1 MGKGI
6 VYQCAYTKVINSA
19 QTQEGK
25 RIILVADCLASMV
38 ECLTLQV
45 ELLYAVPIIKGQAF
59 VTRRRV
65 IEFAE
70 MVFFQGHILGL
81 NIPVNGAKIIKIFE

>member
-1 MGKGI
+1 MCHG
-6 VYQCAYTKVINSA
+6 VVHQRAYAEDIHGAK
-19 QTQEGK
+19 TQEGK
-25 RIILVADCLASMV
+25 GIILITDCLASMV

-45 ELLYAVPIIKGQAF
+45 ELLYAVPIIKGQTF